1 MHPEGGNSMTGLKLS
16 KLPDRT
22 PVKIA
27 IIVSPE
33 LYHDLRRYADLYR
46 VQFGQAE
53 PVTELIPYMLAN
65 FLDSDR
71 GFAKARK
78 DGMIDTTALFPD
90 EPAHRRRR
98 GPAASSS
105 PSTVNGEA

>member
-1 MHPEGGNSMTGLKLS
+1 MTGLKLS

-22 PVKIA
+22 PVKIV
-27 IIVSPE
+27 ITVSPD

-53 PVTELIPYMLAN
+53 PVTELIPYMLAD
-65 FLDSDR
+65 FLGSDR

-78 DGMIDTTALFPD
+78 DGMIDTTAPLPD
-90 EPAHRRRR
+90 ELARRKRR
-98 GPAASSS
+98 GPAASPSS
-105 PSTVNGEA
+105 STVNGEV

>member
-1 MHPEGGNSMTGLKLS
+1 MAGLKLS
-16 KLPDRT
+16 KLPDRK
-22 PVKIA
+22 PIKIA
-27 IIVSPE
+27 ITVSPD

-53 PVTELIPYMLAN
+53 PVTELIPYMLAD
-65 FLDSDR
+65 FLGSDR

-78 DGMIDTTALFPD
+78 DGMIDTTTPLAD
-90 EPAHRRRR
+90 DPARRRRR

-105 PSTVNGEA
+105 PATVNGEV